1 MKKVDRK
8 REKKERGRERR
19 ENEGER
25 ESKGERWDG
34 KNYRGVAKKNAKENA
49 NRPLDITGEMFPDL
63 SRFYLAACL

>member
-1 MKKVDRK
+1 M
-8 REKKERGRERR
+8 R